1 MTLIFSQRI
10 HTTRLCLAFLAVYE
24 STMHQ
29 HTNPA
34 LFAFFYF
41 STSSVSLSCQC
52 LPASIRCPVIL
63 HSSFFIFIFFVTSFV
78 WFIHEHFPS
87 SYIDWMEPA
96 PFNWGAGFFLL
107 IFILDVFI
115 MSATLCVKACYDMM
129 VCLESIDLI
138 PLFNFEHSSFVIL
151 VSPKYKYK

>member
-1 MTLIFSQRI
+1 MTLIISQRI

-34 LFAFFYF
+34 LFAFFYI
-41 STSSVSLSCQC
+41 STFSVSLSCQC

-63 HSSFFIFIFFVTSFV
+63 HFLCDIFCVVHPRAFSI
-78 WFIHEHFPS
+78 II
-87 SYIDWMEPA
+87 YRLDGA
-96 PFNWGAGFFLL
+96 GPFNWGTGFFLL

-115 MSATLCVKACYDMM
+115 MSATFCVKACYDMM